1 VKLQS
6 VVGFLDRTQSL
17 LSTAAGENRFAISS
31 NLTVVAY
38 TWAAIPG
45 GGRRVPLNNWSGG
58 VNGIVSPK
66 FVVFISTL
74 RRLFCVCG
82 SCWENLQPSP
92 NPLNC

>member
-45 GGRRVPLNNWSGG
+45 GGATRP
-58 VNGIVSPK
+58 P
-66 FVVFISTL
+66 
-74 RRLFCVCG
+74 
-82 SCWENLQPSP
+82 Q
-92 NPLNC
+92 